1 MKNCPAT
8 PFSQRNDT
16 KLKVSSFAQKY
27 FDTQH
32 TYALFE
38 HLFTLSLIIT
48 NNRFNYMILMVFS
61 TKCIQI
67 SLLKLTLKYFK
78 MKCFNKIDE

>member
-27 FDTQH
+27 FDTQD